1 MSYQR
6 QGIDTVSEIIN
17 RWAPPTDKNDTMSYI
32 KAVCEQLGV
41 SADEPLD
48 ASNPDTL
55 KALCAAIIHHE
66 NGSQPYSDQQL
77 TAGVSAALGL
87 STIPTNTKRY
97 TGNAAFDAASPEAQA
112 SFMRQADQLRRQQQ
126 AEYKTM
132 IDSRFAMRQLRICV
146 ALNFLTHR

>member
-1 MSYQR
+1 SKTNPWVGQTGDDGRFAKFETPEHGIRALGRNLMSYQR

-17 RWAPPTDKNDTMSYI
+17 RWAPPADKNDTMSYI

-97 TGNAAFDAASPEAQA
+97 TGNAA
-112 SFMRQADQLRRQQQ
+112 
-126 AEYKTM
+126 
-132 IDSRFAMRQLRICV
+132 
-146 ALNFLTHR
+146 

>member
-87 STIPTNTKRY
+87 SQLPTKINVIP
-97 TGNAAFDAASPEAQA
+97 
-112 SFMRQADQLRRQQQ
+112 
-126 AEYKTM
+126 
-132 IDSRFAMRQLRICV
+132 V
-146 ALNFLTHR
+146 